1 MKNNNN
7 NTEKQDTKQK
17 KIKKKKKTQA
27 EILSM
32 AVQECSDKGNISDG
46 ILTFENLQEDR
57 GWLFYSLAIGI
68 KLFLEFIIE
77 SVESP
82 ERDKKEDPK
91 EIIFPKIQYKQSN
104 KLGFSYV
111 WMSLCNKD
119 GKEIKD
125 PLGGIFPDMI
135 KEEFIKRG
143 FIKENG
149 EYDISKIKP
158 LKETLI
164 SLV

>member
-1 MKNNNN
+1 MKNN
-7 NTEKQDTKQK
+7 NTEKQDTTKQE
-17 KIKKKKKTQA
+17 KIKKEKKTQA

-32 AVQECSDKGNISDG
+32 AVQECSDKGSVSDG

-68 KLFLEFIIE
+68 KLFLRFIIE
-77 SVESP
+77 SVESS
-82 ERDKKEDPK
+82 ENDKKEDHK
-91 EIIFPKIQYKQSN
+91 EIIFPKIQYKPSD

-111 WMSLCNKD
+111 WMSFCNKD

-135 KEEFIKRG
+135 KEEFINRD
-143 FIKENG
+143 FIEENR

-164 SLV
+164 RLV